1 MADNFKPEFVEPD
14 ELISVA
20 GVLYGVIYMQ
30 VYDVEGNKAGLL
42 PIYLKVDNP
51 DMLNPGHVIDA
62 TYDSIDALDEA
73 NGEFV
78 FIEHWQ
84 GMSELMTVQE
94 LENSGFTTTDALLSV
109 TQNQM
114 EIKAKFYGDH
124 YLDLDMLYAYGLSAL
139 LDLDTVPIEILQ
151 ETSFYKD
158 NPTDSARAWIEYEN
172 RFPDEAASII
182 ADNLAYYK
190 LFSGGAGLAGEG
202 VNDLIAELNTAVITG
217 KLDEAVAG
225 DIIKN
230 LGDSARL
237 KLMGGKSIIPE
248 EYHQYIGKIKQTR
261 NGYAAAELLIL
272 DYGGPLLLD
281 GYRTNGK
288 LDEIAS
294 KLRLDAEFNTS
305 TNETLIKEDLQ
316 KAADALYPF
325 AKGSKYGNWG
335 SSFESLT
342 RNILGQTT
350 LSEGQKLV
358 VARKA
363 QKFQGNYEDF
373 ETSMYQEYIDTP
385 FVQEE
390 ILTKASRSLTQDIS
404 GVFNASTIYK
414 R

>member
-30 VYDVEGNKAGLL
+30 VYDTEGNKAGLM

-84 GMSELMTVQE
+84 GMSELMTVAE
-94 LENSGFTTTDALLSV
+94 LEETGFTTPEALLSV

-124 YLDLDMLYAYGLSAL
+124 YLDLDMLYAYGLAAV

-158 NPTDSARAWIEYEN
+158 NPTAEARAWVEFEN
-172 RFPDEAASII
+172 RFPDEAAQII

-190 LFSGGAGLAGEG
+190 LYSGGAGLAGEG
-202 VNDLIAELNTAVITG
+202 VNDLIAELNTAVTTG
-217 KLDEAVAG
+217 KLTEAEAG

-237 KLMGGKSIIPE
+237 KLMGGKSILPE
-248 EYHQYIGKIKQTR
+248 EYQKYIGKIKQTR
-261 NGYAAAELLIL
+261 NGYSAAESLIL
-272 DYGGPLLLD
+272 EYGGPLLLD
-281 GYRTNGK
+281 GYRANGK

-294 KLRLDAEFNTS
+294 KLRLDAEFNTT

-350 LSEGQKLV
+350 LSQGQKMV

>member
-30 VYDVEGNKAGLL
+30 VYDTEGNKAGLM

-84 GMSELMTVQE
+84 GMSELMTVAE
-94 LENSGFTTTDALLSV
+94 LEETGFSTTDALLSV

-114 EIKAKFYGDH
+114 EIKSKFYGDH

-172 RFPDEAASII
+172 RFPDEAANII

-190 LFSGGAGLAGEG
+190 LYSGGAGLAGEG
-202 VNDLIAELNTAVITG
+202 VNDLIAELNTAVTTG
-217 KLDEAVAG
+217 KLTEAEAG

-237 KLMGGKSIIPE
+237 KLMGGKSILPE
-248 EYHQYIGKIKQTR
+248 EYQKYIGKIKQTR
-261 NGYAAAELLIL
+261 NGYAAAEDLIL
-272 DYGGPLLLD
+272 EYGGPLLLD
-281 GYRTNGK
+281 GYRANGK

-294 KLRLDAEFNTS
+294 KLRLDAEFNTT

-335 SSFESLT
+335 ASFESLT

-350 LSEGQKLV
+350 LSQGQKMV